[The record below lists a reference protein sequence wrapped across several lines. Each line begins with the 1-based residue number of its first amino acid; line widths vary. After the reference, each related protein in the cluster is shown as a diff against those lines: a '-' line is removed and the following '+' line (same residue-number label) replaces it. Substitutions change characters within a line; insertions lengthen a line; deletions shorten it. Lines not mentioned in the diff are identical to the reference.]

1 MQQADASIEI
11 LLLDDCPTDCSAT
24 VMHALEQRWH
34 GYLCL
39 LRYALPTRGCVP
51 PNYYL
56 RFPASPWIAF
66 QHRSNHPYFCPWSP
80 LPLTKS

>member
-39 LRYALPTRGCVP
+39 LRYA
-51 PNYYL
+51 PNQGL
-56 RFPASPWIAF
+56 CAA
-66 QHRSNHPYFCPWSP
+66 
-80 LPLTKS
+80 

>member
-1 MQQADASIEI
+1 MPSVSPSPAAPSLWLSILIPVYNVEAYLAECVESAMQQADASIEI

-39 LRYALPTRGCVP
+39 LRYA
-51 PNYYL
+51 PNQGL
-56 RFPASPWIAF
+56 CAA
-66 QHRSNHPYFCPWSP
+66 
-80 LPLTKS
+80 